1 MWCQFNTPKGF
12 TPQTYGYRGCRMK
25 AALTTFKIGFST
37 ETTTQPDNRK
47 SLGSAFE
54 PGSHYE
60 LRSLYT
66 VPSLLPVTNL
76 NVFCLRLFKFSN
88 FGIHL
93 FDNRFLKY
101 IIDNVMKHTR
111 DKVSFTSLKIMH
123 QTDCLYGK
131 SPLAT
136 PNPLHFWF
144 FL

>member
-1 MWCQFNTPKGF
+1 MFPCLTTLHTIGINTTSPCDVNL

-60 LRSLYT
+60 LRPLYT

-76 NVFCLRLFKFSN
+76 NVLCLRLFKF
-88 FGIHL
+88 
-93 FDNRFLKY
+93 
-101 IIDNVMKHTR
+101 
-111 DKVSFTSLKIMH
+111 
-123 QTDCLYGK
+123 
-131 SPLAT
+131 
-136 PNPLHFWF
+136 
-144 FL
+144 